1 MASIAHSDW
10 MFEHSLVHHFDT
22 PVDFHPDTSADLS
35 HVTQTD
41 SVASVLQT
49 LWHHTDLMN
58 GGSSSAQSA
67 SNASAAV
74 GSGKGS
80 LPTLTVTNTAITVNA
95 GGSIALP
102 ITASPSSGHDSSV
115 TISGLTS
122 YESLTDSLDHKIFTG
137 DSITL
142 SAAEVDSGLSLAS
155 DYTGTG
161 HPVNTLTVTA
171 SETLGHH
178 TLTSAPQTI
187 VVTDP
192 PVSTSST
199 GGATTNGL
207 TLQVSGDNLKGTDPQ
222 IEVFVDG
229 TQIGGT
235 YTITAD
241 HASGQTQTLQIAG
254 NFDPTVAHQV
264 QVKFIN
270 DAWDGQTGDGNDI
283 NAYVESISLNGTS
296 IAGAQGMNTA
306 ANGAVNAANASEAVM
321 DIDGTLTFSVAA
333 APPPPAA
340 TNGLTL
346 VVSGDNLHGTDP
358 QIEVFVDG
366 KQIGSTY
373 TITADHAS
381 GQTQTLQIAG
391 NFDPTVAHQVQ
402 VKFINDAWDGQTGDG
417 NDINAYVESIS
428 LNGTSIAGAQGTNN
442 AANGA
447 VNAAN
452 ASEAVMDIDGT
463 LTFSV
468 PVAPPPPAKG
478 LTLVVTG
485 DNMQGTDPEI
495 EVFVDGTQ
503 IGSTYTITADHAS
516 GQTQTLQIAGNFDPT
531 VAHQVQVKFI
541 NDAWDGKSGDGNDIN
556 AYVESISLNGTSI
569 AGAQGTNTAANGA
582 VNAANA
588 NEAVMDIDGTLTFNV
603 PGTGTSGS
611 GTSTG
616 GSGTAAVAT
625 VGTGAGAPPSGAG
638 FFVSP
643 TGNDSNPGTLA
654 APFATLTHA
663 QQAMENSSIK
673 VTYVEG
679 GTYHLT
685 SALDLTAA
693 DNGETWQYYPP
704 NGVDSAVLDGGGATD
719 LIFLD
724 GSSNVTING
733 LSLQHASSS
742 AITTQDGAGAAQITG
757 ITIENCDIG
766 FNQHTGAQ
774 GGFNPL
780 VLLENVTNSHI
791 ENNYVHDGAS
801 QGIGLYAFYSGQSI
815 NGDVVSGNVVLNTVQ
830 QMSDGGAIYLNMR
843 GTGGN
848 GGDVT
853 IANNFVENYG
863 ASGITGACGIY
874 LDDNTS
880 NVTVTGNVVAPPTE
894 GAVSTGNDGAAGVEI
909 HDGLNNHISGN
920 IIDLGDSGRTLTA
933 LWFQDSA
940 SLAGMAGNTFTG
952 NVVISNFTG
961 NQNTNDTGQSG
972 FTYFENS
979 PSSDFT
985 IANNVYFNEAGGQV
999 RTDGP
1004 TASDSNPI
1012 LENPAISGSTY
1023 QIASG
1028 SAVFGSPVNFA
1039 SIVGGWGP
1047 AGFVIPQT
1055 ATVSSDQ

>member
-22 PVDFHPDTSADLS
+22 PVDFHPDTSADIS

-58 GGSSSAQSA
+58 GGSSPAQSA

-74 GSGKGS
+74 GSGKGI
-80 LPTLTVTNTAITVNA
+80 LPTLTVANTAITVNA

-102 ITASPSSGHDSSV
+102 ITASPGSGHDASV

-142 SAAEVDSGLSLAS
+142 SAAEVNSGLSLAS

-171 SETLGHH
+171 SDTLGHH

-192 PVSTSST
+192 PVSTSSS

-207 TLQVSGDNLKGTDPQ
+207 TLQVSGDNLHGTDPQ

-264 QVKFIN
+264 QVKFVN
-270 DAWDGQTGDGNDI
+270 DAWDGQ
-283 NAYVESISLNGTS
+283 S
-296 IAGAQGMNTA
+296 
-306 ANGAVNAANASEAVM
+306 
-321 DIDGTLTFSVAA
+321 
-333 APPPPAA
+333 
-340 TNGLTL
+340 
-346 VVSGDNLHGTDP
+346 
-358 QIEVFVDG
+358 
-366 KQIGSTY
+366 
-373 TITADHAS
+373 
-381 GQTQTLQIAG
+381 
-391 NFDPTVAHQVQ
+391 
-402 VKFINDAWDGQTGDG
+402 GDG

-442 AANGA
+442 A
-447 VNAAN
+447 
-452 ASEAVMDIDGT
+452 T
-463 LTFSV
+463 
-468 PVAPPPPAKG
+468 
-478 LTLVVTG
+478 
-485 DNMQGTDPEI
+485 
-495 EVFVDGTQ
+495 
-503 IGSTYTITADHAS
+503 
-516 GQTQTLQIAGNFDPT
+516 
-531 VAHQVQVKFI
+531 
-541 NDAWDGKSGDGNDIN
+541 
-556 AYVESISLNGTSI
+556 
-569 AGAQGTNTAANGA
+569 NGA

-603 PGTGTSGS
+603 PGTGGGTSTSGS

-616 GSGTAAVAT
+616 GSGGSGTAT

-643 TGNDSNPGTLA
+643 TGSDSNPGTLA
-654 APFATLTHA
+654 APFATLSHA

-704 NGVDSAVLDGGGATD
+704 NGVDSAVLDGGSATD
-719 LIFLD
+719 LILLD

-742 AITTQDGAGAAQITG
+742 AIATQDGAGAPQITG

-766 FNQHTGAQ
+766 FNQHTGAE

-780 VLLENVTNSHI
+780 VFIENATNTHI

-801 QGIGLYAFYSGQSI
+801 QGIGLFAFYSGQSI
-815 NGDVVSGNVVLNTVQ
+815 DGDVVSGNVVLNTVQ
-830 QMSDGGAIYLNMR
+830 QMSDGGAIYLSMR
-843 GTGGN
+843 GTGGS
-848 GGDVT
+848 GGHVT
-853 IANNFVENYG
+853 VTDNFVRDYG
-863 ASGITGACGIY
+863 ASGITGAAGIY

-880 NVTVTGNVVAPPTE
+880 NVTVTGNVIAPPTE
-894 GAVSTGNDGAAGVEI
+894 GDVSTGNLGATALEI
-909 HDGLNNHISGN
+909 HDGLNNQISGN
-920 IIDLGDSGRTLTA
+920 IIDLGDSGRTLAAT
-933 LWFQDSA
+933 WFQDGG
-940 SLAGMAGNTFTG
+940 SLAGMSGNTFTG
-952 NVVISNFTG
+952 NVVISGFTG
-961 NQNTNDTGQSG
+961 NQNTNFSGQTG
-972 FTYFENS
+972 FTFFENS

-985 IANNVYFNEAGGQV
+985 IANNLYFNDAGGQV

-1004 TASDSNPI
+1004 TTSDSNPI
-1012 LENPAISGSTY
+1012 LGNPEISGPTY

-1028 SAVFGSPVNFA
+1028 SPVFGSPVNFA

-1047 AGFVIPQT
+1047 PGFVIPQT
-1055 ATVSSDQ
+1055 GTVSSDQ